1 MALFLMR
8 NKSMFYEYDIT
19 FKLLNLN
26 LENDHIQLEKAFDI
40 YKKMFTPLINLNTYD
55 KIGIEE
61 CSNTELFSN
70 NPYLNTVKINFKLYL
85 DKYKFYQS
93 LNRWYWNQKRQMIFE
108 KLFILFEEYKKLFD
122 KVKLN
127 DIRNNIIFKKLLN
140 DIIDF
145 NNILIKKLIVLKN
158 TYSDNIVDISIDK
171 IIQFIEQPEELIIDN
186 TQCIQHMQC
195 IEEIN

>member
-55 KIGIEE
+55 KSGIEE

-70 NPYLNTVKINFKLYL
+70 NPYLNTVKINFNLYL
-85 DKYKFYQS
+85 EKYKFYQS
-93 LNRWYWNQKRQMIFE
+93 
-108 KLFILFEEYKKLFD
+108 
-122 KVKLN
+122 
-127 DIRNNIIFKKLLN
+127 
-140 DIIDF
+140 
-145 NNILIKKLIVLKN
+145 
-158 TYSDNIVDISIDK
+158 
-171 IIQFIEQPEELIIDN
+171 
-186 TQCIQHMQC
+186 
-195 IEEIN
+195 

>member
-8 NKSMFYEYDIT
+8 NKSMFYEHDIT

-26 LENDHIQLEKAFDI
+26 LENDHVQLEKAFDI
-40 YKKMFTPLINLNTYD
+40 YKKMFDSLVNLKPYD

-61 CSNTELFSN
+61 CSNLELFSN
-70 NPYLNTVKINFKLYL
+70 NTYLNIVKINFKIYL
-85 DKYKFYQS
+85 DKYNFYQS
-93 LNRWYWNQKRQMIFE
+93 ITRWYWNQKRQTIFD
-108 KLFILFEEYKKLFD
+108 KLLILFEEYKKIFN

-127 DIRNNIIFKKLLN
+127 EIRNSEIFKKLLN

-145 NNILIKKLIVLKN
+145 NKILIEKLSLLKK
-158 TYSDNIVDISIDK
+158 TYSDDLVSISIDN
-171 IIQFIEQPEELIIDN
+171 IIQIIDQPKN
-186 TQCIQHMQC
+186 QI